1 MHLDHVNSIS
11 VSSLFIFCAQFLFLL
26 CDRVVLLSGRSLFLP
41 LTIYASEVFVYLL
54 SYTIDEGIVPSG
66 VVLLGQR

>member
-11 VSSLFIFCAQFLFLL
+11 VSSLFIFCALLLFLL
-26 CDRVVLLSGRSLFLP
+26 CDRVVLPSGRSLFLSF
-41 LTIYASEVFVYLL
+41 LVYASEVLVYLS
-54 SYTIDEGIVPSG
+54 SYTTDEGIVPTG